1 MLRIT
6 SKINLEDFAQTKKMR
21 KDNNAELNNLAKK
34 AQDGD
39 IEAQEQLLARVD
51 KLIIKYVRKYVK
63 NTDMIEDCLQQ
74 CRFHLL
80 KMLYHFDC
88 TKPFIPWLTTVVRN
102 CTLNYLR
109 TQKKWRF
116 YSFINA
122 VDDGEDFQPECDSE
136 CVSDTIYREEISG
149 FLHAAM
155 KTLKDEFK
163 RVIKYHYFDN
173 MSCQDISRLEKAPI
187 GTIKN
192 RLFKARQILK
202 GQLAHI
208 VT

>member
-6 SKINLEDFAQTKKMR
+6 SKINLEDFAQTRKLR
-21 KDNNAELNNLAKK
+21 KDNNAELNSLAEK
-34 AQDGD
+34 AQEGD
-39 IEAQEQLLARVD
+39 IDAQELLLARVD
-51 KLIIKYVRKYVK
+51 KLIIKYVRKYVR
-63 NTDMIEDCLQQ
+63 NSDMIEDCLQQ

-88 TKPFIPWLTTVVRN
+88 SKPFIPWLTTVVRN

-116 YSFINA
+116 YSISNA
-122 VDDGEDFQPECDSE
+122 EEDGVEIQPECDLE
-136 CVSDTIYREEISG
+136 CVSEAIYREEISG
-149 FLHAAM
+149 FLHDALN
-155 KTLKDEFK
+155 TLKDEFK
-163 RVIKYHYFDN
+163 RVIMYHYFEN
-173 MSCQDISRLEKAPI
+173 MSCKDISRIEKAPI

-192 RLFKARQILK
+192 RLFKARQALK

-208 VT
+208 VS